1 MDKKE
6 LMRIIGDNLQEVRM
20 QRGFTQ
26 EKMAEKVGISTSFY
40 ANIERGI
47 KGVSVY
53 VLNQIAAELDVS
65 VDYLLN
71 SNHSTVQM
79 SNINLLLRDAPE
91 SFILYIEEMIRLSKT
106 AYEKMREDG

>member
-1 MDKKE
+1 
-6 LMRIIGDNLQEVRM
+6 MRILGDNLQEVRTH
-20 QRGFTQ
+20 RGLTQ
-26 EKMAEKVGISTSFY
+26 EKLAEKVGISTSFY

-53 VLNQIAAELDVS
+53 VLKQIADELEVS

-71 SNHSTVQM
+71 RNNVNSQM

-91 SFILYIEEMIRLSKT
+91 SFILYIEGIIRLSKEIF
-106 AYEKMREDG
+106 EKTLEDK